1 MTSQQQP
8 SKNHF
13 NRKSTAEEVT
23 TGLDLTGK
31 TALVTG
37 CNSGIG
43 FETMRVLAMRGAEV
57 IGTARSLD
65 TARDAC
71 AKVKGNVRP
80 VACELT
86 DLDSV
91 ARCADEVV
99 ATAPSLDMLICNA
112 GVMMLPK
119 LEQVSGVEKQFFT
132 NHVGHFLLVNR
143 LLHRVKAAPQGR
155 IVLLSSEG
163 HRFAPK
169 EGIQFDNLSGQK
181 GYGALRAYGQS
192 KLANILMAVGLTER
206 LRGTAVTA
214 NAVHPGVIKTN
225 LTRHVSSILMS
236 VLSVVTIGQTKSI
249 PQGAATTCVVATDP
263 ALARVSGCYFSD
275 CNPKTPF
282 AHARNAALAER
293 LWTTSEELV
302 KSYL

>member
-1 MTSQQQP
+1 MTSHQQP

-13 NRKSTAEEVT
+13 NRRSTAEEVT

-71 AKVKGNVRP
+71 AKVKGTVRP

-99 ATAPSLDMLICNA
+99 ASAPSLDMLICNA

-119 LEQVSGVEKQFFT
+119 LEQVRGIEKQFFT

-143 LLHRVKAAPQGR
+143 LLDRVKAAPQGR

-181 GYGALRAYGQS
+181 GYGALKAYGQS

-206 LRGTAVTA
+206 LKGTAVTA
-214 NAVHPGVIKTN
+214 NALHPGVIKTN

-249 PQGAATTCVVATDP
+249 PQGAATTCVVASDP

-275 CNPKTPF
+275 CNPKTPS

>member
-1 MTSQQQP
+1 MTSQQP

-13 NRKSTAEEVT
+13 NSRSTAEEVT

-71 AKVKGNVRP
+71 AKVKGTVRP

-99 ATAPSLDMLICNA
+99 ASAPSLDMLICNA

-119 LEQVSGVEKQFFT
+119 LEQVRGIEKQFFT

-143 LLHRVKAAPQGR
+143 LLDRVKVAPQGR

-181 GYGALRAYGQS
+181 GYGALKAYGQS

-206 LRGTAVTA
+206 LKGTAVTA
-214 NAVHPGVIKTN
+214 NALHPGVIKTN

-275 CNPKTPF
+275 CNSKTPS

-293 LWTTSEELV
+293 LWTKSEELV
-302 KSYL
+302 KSHL

>member
-13 NRKSTAEEVT
+13 NRRSTAEEVT

-71 AKVKGNVRP
+71 AKVKGTVRP

-99 ATAPSLDMLICNA
+99 ASAPALDMLICNA
-112 GVMMLPK
+112 GIMMLPK
-119 LEQVSGVEKQFFT
+119 LEQVRGIEKQFFT

-143 LLHRVKAAPQGR
+143 LLDSVKVAPQGR

-181 GYGALRAYGQS
+181 GYGALKAYGQS

-206 LRGTAVTA
+206 LKGTAVTA
-214 NAVHPGVIKTN
+214 NALHPGVIKTN

-249 PQGAATTCVVATDP
+249 PQGAATTCVVAADP

-275 CNPKTPF
+275 CN
-282 AHARNAALAER
+282 
-293 LWTTSEELV
+293 
-302 KSYL
+302 

>member
-1 MTSQQQP
+1 MTSQQP
-8 SKNHF
+8 SKNHY

-71 AKVKGNVRP
+71 TKVKGTVRP

-99 ATAPSLDMLICNA
+99 ASAPSLDMLICNA

-119 LEQVSGVEKQFFT
+119 LEQVRGIEKQFFT

-143 LLHRVKAAPQGR
+143 LLDRVKVAPQGR

-181 GYGALRAYGQS
+181 GYGALKAYGQS

-206 LRGTAVTA
+206 LKGTAVTA
-214 NAVHPGVIKTN
+214 NALHPGVIKTN

-275 CNPKTPF
+275 CNSKTPS

-302 KSYL
+302 KSHL

>member
-1 MTSQQQP
+1 MTSQQP

-13 NRKSTAEEVT
+13 NRRSTAEEVT

-57 IGTARSLD
+57 IGSARSLD

-71 AKVKGNVRP
+71 AKVKGTVRP

-99 ATAPSLDMLICNA
+99 ASAPSLDMLICNA

-119 LEQVSGVEKQFFT
+119 LEQVRDIEKQFFT

-143 LLHRVKAAPQGR
+143 LLDRVKVAPQGR

-181 GYGALRAYGQS
+181 GYGALKAYGQS

-206 LRGTAVTA
+206 LKGTAVTA

-275 CNPKTPF
+275 CNPKTPS

>member
-1 MTSQQQP
+1 MTSQQP

-13 NRKSTAEEVT
+13 NRRSTAEEVT

-57 IGTARSLD
+57 IGSARSLD

-71 AKVKGNVRP
+71 AKVKGTVRP

-119 LEQVSGVEKQFFT
+119 LEQVRGIEKQFFT

-143 LLHRVKAAPQGR
+143 LLDRVKVAPQGR
-155 IVLLSSEG
+155 IVLLSSDG

-181 GYGALRAYGQS
+181 GYGALKAYGQS

-206 LRGTAVTA
+206 LKGTAVTA